1 MDARI
6 IIVVTKAM
14 KISNRNASSAATL
27 PSLRRQSRTP
37 HSVTNVTIGGMKQ
50 VERYKRVR
58 TRGVMDLESAT

>member
-1 MDARI
+1 
-6 IIVVTKAM
+6 M

-27 PSLRRQSRTP
+27 PSLRRQSKTP

-58 TRGVMDLESAT
+58 LRGVMDLESAT